1 MPPFLPQSKLL
12 FPDNANVSG
21 QLALLGDTLGRA
33 IGDYRNQQRLQA
45 IGEAAKGGNYAAAR
59 DAAFGSGRVD
69 LGIKFQDSLESQK
82 NRAEDV
88 GFRNKK
94 FDVEQRNADRSHAL
108 DQQKVGLTAENMRF
122 DNKIKLQEL
131 ELRKEEIARKHLSI
145 KDSLTPGQQAADKKF
160 GADYADFTAAGG
172 YADVDKQLK
181 QLDKVADDL
190 ERISGGKGKPHERL
204 TGPLTGTAPDWINA
218 AINPAAIAARE
229 RVEEVAQ
236 RNLRIVLG
244 AQFTQAEGDKLIART
259 YNPRLSEGENAKR
272 VRALADQIRTAAKQ
286 KQSASEYFER
296 NGTLTGFKGQLP
308 SFTALGGDA
317 PEASGIPALPPGFQL
332 VK

>member
-131 ELRKEEIARKHLSI
+131 ELRKEEVARKHLSI
-145 KDSLTPGQQAADKKF
+145 KDTLTPGQQAVDRKF
-160 GADYADFTAAGG
+160 GEEYATFTAAGG
-172 YADVDKQLK
+172 YTDIDKQLK

-190 ERISGGKGKPHERL
+190 EGIAKGGKGRL
-204 TGPLTGTAPDWINA
+204 TGPGTGSLPDAVNSV
-218 AINPAAIAARE
+218 INPAAIAARE

-259 YNPRLSEGENAKR
+259 YNPRLGEAENAKR
-272 VRALADQIRTAAKQ
+272 VRDLAGQIRSAAKQ
-286 KQSASEYFER
+286 KQAASEYFER
-296 NGTLTGFKGQLP
+296 NGTLSGFKGQLP
-308 SFTALGGDA
+308 SFTALGGSGEA
-317 PEASGIPALPPGFQL
+317 PAQSGIPALPPGFQL